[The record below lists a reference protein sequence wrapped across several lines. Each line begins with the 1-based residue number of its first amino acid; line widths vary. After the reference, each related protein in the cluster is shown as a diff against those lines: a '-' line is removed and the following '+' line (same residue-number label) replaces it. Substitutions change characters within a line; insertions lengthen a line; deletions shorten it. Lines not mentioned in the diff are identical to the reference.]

1 MKLSQKERDT
11 LKASFREMSLAEK
24 AEYIWAYFKLPIVL
38 LVVAAAFLASTVYRQ
53 VTKKEVLLYTAHINV
68 TVGEDLEAR
77 LIGNFVPVTGAD
89 PKKAEVSLDAGLY
102 LSDDPSVENHE
113 YSYAS
118 KLKLMASI
126 EAKQLDVVLMN
137 REGYDLVSQ
146 EGYLLDLDALLS
158 SDESLYR
165 QIEPYLT
172 NNTVILEDNAIEYA
186 LNEAQRYHAVTEEA
200 ANGIDITSLPMF
212 QEAGFSDHVYLGVI
226 ANSPR
231 LPAVIQYIGYL
242 AAANSTEGN
251 YGNRET

>member
-1 MKLSQKERDT
+1 
-11 LKASFREMSLAEK
+11 MSLAEK

-38 LVVAAAFLASTVYRQ
+38 SVVAVAFLISTVYRE
-53 VTKKEVLLYTAHINV
+53 VTRKEVLLYTAHINV

-172 NNTVILEDNAIEYA
+172 NNTVILEDNAIEYGCRRMCRSSA
-186 LNEAQRYHAVTEEA
+186 MTA
-200 ANGIDITSLPMF
+200 
-212 QEAGFSDHVYLGVI
+212 
-226 ANSPR
+226 
-231 LPAVIQYIGYL
+231 
-242 AAANSTEGN
+242 
-251 YGNRET
+251 